1 MIFNFFGGVRM
12 GKYDF
17 DKIVDRIGTDSVKW
31 DFRTTCSPK
40 AQKDGLP
47 LWVADMD
54 FECADPIIKAL
65 HDRVDHKIFGYS
77 SNNSDEYFDAFCN
90 WYKRRF
96 GWEIDRKSVVFAPGV
111 VPALAILVRILT
123 NPGDGVIIQRPV
135 YYPFTNKIEKNDR
148 KVVNN
153 SLIYEDGTYKMDCDD
168 LEEKAKDPKNK
179 VLILC
184 SPHNPVGRVWSE
196 DELRRVVDICKK
208 HDVWIVADEIHSDLV
223 RKGIKHTPIQLL
235 CDDYK
240 DKIVTCIAPSK
251 TFNLAGMQLSNI
263 IINNAELK
271 KKYLDEVVATGGV
284 NSPNPFAIVSTV
296 AAYNESEDW
305 LDELN
310 DYLDK
315 NIDFIK
321 EYLENNI
328 PKAKLIYPEGTYLVW
343 IDLTTYGLSEVEL
356 EDLMFKK
363 ANILLDEG
371 YIFGKEGIGFE
382 RINAACPKS
391 ILEECLIRMKDALD
405 SL

>member
-1 MIFNFFGGVRM
+1 M

-31 DFRTTCSPK
+31 DFRTMCSPK

-77 SNNSDEYFDAFCN
+77 SNNSGEYFDAFCN

-148 KVVNN
+148 KVINN
-153 SLIYEDGTYKMDCDD
+153 SLIYDDGTYKMDYDD

-196 DELRRVVDICKK
+196 DELIRVVDICKK

-240 DKIVTCIAPSK
+240 DKIVTCVAPSK
-251 TFNLAGMQLSNI
+251 SFNLAGMQSSNI

-271 KKYLDEVVATGGV
+271 KKYLDEVVSTGGV
-284 NSPNPFAIVSTV
+284 HSPNPFAIVSTV

-321 EYLENNI
+321 EYLENNL